1 MQRPYQRLF
10 LNIAMV
16 FAMAM
21 SFLGCEDQ
29 YKRVGEEKA
38 DPVYPQG
45 VAQDYVLRYTETVK
59 ALNTQDSSDT
69 RLIAVLRSPVSEDYT
84 NLRFKYRTFP
94 KGLEVKHYDEQ
105 GRVSTIVADSAII
118 YDQTNLVDLRGNV
131 VMETFDGK
139 RLEAEQ
145 LYWDRRSEWIFT
157 ESRFTLS
164 NPEEGTVLNGR
175 GMDFNRDF
183 TYFNAHKTGGEMLVK
198 ED

>member
-1 MQRPYQRLF
+1 
-10 LNIAMV
+10 MV